1 MVGVGKVSEGGFRV
15 SGMVERR
22 TGNAAPDTRS
32 VVRTEE
38 WEAGAARQT
47 RHERVAFVDLDLCE
61 ETLQGVEFQD
71 CTFRNVRFNCSIQTA
86 IGYVNCAFTN
96 CSFFDASFT
105 QCKLVGSAFDRCT
118 FELMTVDG
126 GDWSFVGLPGA
137 ALGTATFTGVRMREA
152 DLTGARCQGATF
164 RQVDLSGAWLRGAD
178 FTRSDL
184 RGSDLSALDPAA
196 TAIRHAVITA
206 DQAVMVAVA
215 LGLDV
220 RPA

>member
-1 MVGVGKVSEGGFRV
+1 MV
-15 SGMVERR
+15 SGMAERR
-22 TGNAAPDTRS
+22 PGTAAPDTHA

-38 WEAGAARQT
+38 WDAGAAQQT

-61 ETLQGVEFQD
+61 TTLQGVEFQE
-71 CTFRNVRFNCSIQTA
+71 CTFRNVRFNCSVQTA
-86 IGYVNCAFTN
+86 IAYVNCTFTN

-105 QCKLVGSAFDRCT
+105 QCKLVGSVFDRCT
-118 FELMTVDG
+118 FDIVTVDG
-126 GDWSFVGLPGA
+126 GDWSFTGLARA

-152 DLTGARCQGATF
+152 DLTGACCQGATF
-164 RQVDLSGAWLRGAD
+164 RDVDLSGASLRGAD

-184 RGSDLSALDPAA
+184 RGSDLSALDPA
-196 TAIRHAVITA
+196 TTEIRHAVITA
-206 DQAVMVAVA
+206 DQAVMVAMA